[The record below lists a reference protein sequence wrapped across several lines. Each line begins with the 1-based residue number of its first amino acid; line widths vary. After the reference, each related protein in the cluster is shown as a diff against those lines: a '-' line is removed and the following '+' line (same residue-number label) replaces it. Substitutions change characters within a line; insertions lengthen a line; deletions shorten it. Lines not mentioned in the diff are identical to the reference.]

1 MQVFGRTKVSTRML
15 LMSGLTLIGLVAI
28 CLVALFQLK
37 QSMLEDRKA
46 KIRNLVEYAHTQLA
60 FYEGQAKAGTMTP
73 EQAQTLAMESL
84 RKARYDEKEYFWLSD
99 YHPRSVMHPIRPEQ
113 QGKDMTGNKD
123 ANGKPIYVE
132 FVKAARAGGAGYVD
146 YVGTRPGQ
154 TTPAA
159 KLAYVKNFEPWGWVV
174 ATGIYIDD
182 IDTAFRKDAL
192 LLGGI
197 SAGLLVV
204 LLVLGTLIKASIVN
218 QLGGEPA
225 EAAAVM
231 RRVAAGDLTAEV
243 DTAAKGS
250 MLDSL
255 NHMVHALRGLI
266 REVSDSTVTLV
277 DNAEHIRSASSEVSA
292 AAERQSDAT
301 SAMAAAIEELTVSST
316 HISDSAH
323 QAEQDSRAAMTLAKD
338 GSERVAQASAAIR
351 QIATTVTDA
360 SARICALEGR
370 AGQVSSVANV
380 IKDIA
385 GQTNLLAL
393 NAAIEAARAGESG
406 RGFAVVADE
415 VRKLAERTSAA
426 TTEIEQMI
434 VGIQG
439 DTSGAVLAMDAA
451 LPEVEQGVQLAGQA
465 SASLAT
471 IESGAERSLGHI
483 GEVASATREQSMAS
497 TSIAQRVEEIA
508 QMVEET
514 TATIRGT
521 AQTALHLEEIALG
534 LKGQIGRFKF

>member
-1 MQVFGRTKVSTRML
+1 
-15 LMSGLTLIGLVAI
+15 MSGLTMLGLVII

-60 FYEGQAKAGTMTP
+60 FYEGQAKSGAMTL

-99 YHPRSVMHPIRPEQ
+99 YHPRSLMHPIRPEQ

-123 ANGKPIYVE
+123 ANGKAIYVE
-132 FVKAARAGGAGYVD
+132 FVKAAKAGGDGYVD

-154 TTPAA
+154 TMPAA
-159 KLAYVKNFEPWGWVV
+159 KLAYVKDFQPWGWVV

-182 IDTAFRKDAL
+182 IDTAFRRDAS

-197 SAGLLVV
+197 SVGLLAV
-204 LLVLGTLIKASIVN
+204 LLVLGTLIKSSIVN
-218 QLGGEPA
+218 QLGGEPGD
-225 EAAAVM
+225 AAAVM
-231 RRVAAGDLTAEV
+231 QRVAAGDLLANV
-243 DTAAKGS
+243 DNPAKGS

-255 NHMVHALRGLI
+255 NNMVTALRGLI
-266 REVSDSTVTLV
+266 REVNDSAVRLV
-277 DNAEHIRSASSEVSA
+277 DNAEHIRTASSEVSV

-323 QAEQDSRAAMTLAKD
+323 EAEQDSKAAMSLAKD
-338 GSERVAQASAAIR
+338 GSALVTQASTAIR
-351 QIATTVTDA
+351 QIAATVTDA
-360 SARICALEGR
+360 SARIRALEER
-370 AGQVSSVANV
+370 AVQVSTVANV

-426 TTEIEQMI
+426 TSEIEQMI
-434 VGIQG
+434 VGIQN
-439 DTSGAVLAMDAA
+439 DTSGAVGAMAA
-451 LPEVEQGVQLAGQA
+451 VLPEVEQGVQLAGHA

-471 IESGAERSLGHI
+471 IENGAERSLGHI
-483 GEVASATREQSMAS
+483 GEVASATREQSVAS
-497 TSIAQRVEEIA
+497 TAIAQRVEEIA

-514 TATIRGT
+514 TATIQGT
-521 AQTALHLEEIALG
+521 AQTALHLEEIARG
-534 LKGQIGRFKF
+534 LKGQIGRFNF